1 MADEGAKSAKE
12 IAQAYKEANR
22 EAQSFTSQLQA
33 SVSHLKE
40 GGKYSNFINDNMQS
54 LGDALSDNIAAE
66 EKLNQLMTVTDQ
78 LLSDAAKK
86 GITLNK
92 AFLNILQTQTELL
105 QKEVEL
111 NNARQEAV
119 DKQKEL
125 EDEIDATLSKHSEFY
140 DSFKEY
146 SDLAKDPKM
155 IGVAALGLLA
165 KEIGAVGTASR
176 ELVKQLGAVGGQAAE
191 VSGQVATTTAKFRMM
206 GVDAQEAAAAVNS
219 IYMNTTL
226 TGDEMD
232 AAIEKVAVLTE
243 GFGMSAEQAAEMTE
257 QASIAGLNVDDMA
270 ISLARARGVAPAKVL
285 ANMSGSTEEIAR
297 FGKEGAK
304 NFVEAATGAAQ
315 LGIEVG
321 SVVSAGRSLLDVETS
336 IEKQMEAEVLLGR
349 KLNLE
354 RARSAALA
362 GDQATV
368 MEEIL
373 KNVGSIEE
381 LQSMNVIEQE
391 ALANALGMS
400 VGELIKMA
408 ENQDKVAGLSEEAR
422 AHYEATGEILEE
434 NAASGEAFKQTMT
447 QLAMAAAQAVVQFGI
462 MKGMQK
468 MLGGGATPM
477 ESVTGATTTPKAPA
491 APKGGV
497 NDMGVS
503 KVGKNMKNIV
513 AGAAAMIIIAAA
525 VFVFAKAVQEFMK
538 VSWGAIAMAVV
549 SMLAL
554 VGAVALIGAIMMSGV
569 GALAIIAGAAAMLI
583 VAAAVLVLAAALYVM
598 SMAIPN
604 FLLLIDVLPQLA
616 LGMMMMYPAIPAM
629 MLMGYALIPLGI
641 GLLIAAIGALAFTAA
656 GGPEAIIALGLGLP
670 LLTQAN
676 PLMLAALG
684 YSFLA
689 LGFGLLFLAMGLAV
703 LSPFVGALLALGI
716 TMPILSTELANLAGM
731 GGALFTVALGI
742 GSIALSIV
750 GLAAALLLLTPMLP
764 TLLILGGVLGAA
776 AAVFGGLGDGG
787 GEGDKQQA
795 IIDKLDELIMA
806 VKSGGTIN
814 MDGQKV
820 GEVIGLSGA
829 GGMD

>member
-297 FGKEGAK
+297 FGKEGAAS
-304 NFVEAATGAAQ
+304 FVEAAVGDCAAGPAGNCRLAGADHVNHLVCRCHGAA
-315 LGIEVG
+315 GFV
-321 SVVSAGRSLLDVETS
+321 A
-336 IEKQMEAEVLLGR
+336 
-349 KLNLE
+349 
-354 RARSAALA
+354 A
-362 GDQATV
+362 GDRR
-368 MEEIL
+368 
-373 KNVGSIEE
+373 G
-381 LQSMNVIEQE
+381 
-391 ALANALGMS
+391 
-400 VGELIKMA
+400 
-408 ENQDKVAGLSEEAR
+408 
-422 AHYEATGEILEE
+422 Y
-434 NAASGEAFKQTMT
+434 
-447 QLAMAAAQAVVQFGI
+447 
-462 MKGMQK
+462 
-468 MLGGGATPM
+468 
-477 ESVTGATTTPKAPA
+477 
-491 APKGGV
+491 
-497 NDMGVS
+497 
-503 KVGKNMKNIV
+503 
-513 AGAAAMIIIAAA
+513 
-525 VFVFAKAVQEFMK
+525 
-538 VSWGAIAMAVV
+538 
-549 SMLAL
+549 LAL
-554 VGAVALIGAIMMSGV
+554 PV
-569 GALAIIAGAAAMLI
+569 
-583 VAAAVLVLAAALYVM
+583 
-598 SMAIPN
+598 
-604 FLLLIDVLPQLA
+604 PQC
-616 LGMMMMYPAIPAM
+616 
-629 MLMGYALIPLGI
+629 
-641 GLLIAAIGALAFTAA
+641 
-656 GGPEAIIALGLGLP
+656 
-670 LLTQAN
+670 
-676 PLMLAALG
+676 
-684 YSFLA
+684 
-689 LGFGLLFLAMGLAV
+689 
-703 LSPFVGALLALGI
+703 
-716 TMPILSTELANLAGM
+716 
-731 GGALFTVALGI
+731 
-742 GSIALSIV
+742 
-750 GLAAALLLLTPMLP
+750 
-764 TLLILGGVLGAA
+764 
-776 AAVFGGLGDGG
+776 
-787 GEGDKQQA
+787 
-795 IIDKLDELIMA
+795 
-806 VKSGGTIN
+806 
-814 MDGQKV
+814 
-820 GEVIGLSGA
+820 
-829 GGMD
+829 